1 MTRRVLYVDDEEDL
15 RMLVQCQLAAE
26 GYTVEV
32 APDGPTALGM
42 IGESSFDII
51 LLDLHMPGMSGA
63 AVVAE
68 LRRRNLHPL
77 FIILTGDASQDA
89 DLQCRLL
96 GAAGVLKKPFSFG
109 DLGVAIERALQG
121 AESGNTAPFVI

>member
-1 MTRRVLYVDDEEDL
+1 MTPRVLYVDDEEDL
-15 RMLVQCQLAAE
+15 RELVQCHLAAD
-26 GYTVEV
+26 GFTVEL
-32 APDGPTALGM
+32 APDGTTALAM

-68 LRRRNLHPL
+68 LRRRNLFPTI
-77 FIILTGDASQDA
+77 IILTGDSSQDA
-89 DLQCRLL
+89 ELQTRLL

-109 DLGVAIERALQG
+109 DLTVAINRALN
-121 AESGNTAPFVI
+121 AAATGNTAPFTQ